1 MQRWISTLKKFL
13 DKKRVGITIG
23 LFLAFLCM
31 ADLSNAA
38 TYKTVNDEVVIE
50 AEKYTR
56 LGGSLGGKWFVNT
69 AKSGFSGS
77 GYLESSTAD
86 PKSTKFIADI
96 SRVEYEIDFKTTG
109 TYYIHLR
116 TWAVDHT
123 NNGFFA
129 TIDGK
134 HVDYHHAHADYVYVK
149 KRNKWWWYT
158 DAGGAEQRG
167 IKLSFNVST
176 PGKKVFAIL
185 RRDKGSRMDVIWLT
199 KKQSNPQDTDTLNLT
214 APANFIVG
222 GGGGITAEICN
233 DGWDNDGDGKIDCM
247 DSDCDKNANCSPSMP
262 STETKCGNNVDDD
275 GDGWTDCADPDC
287 AGATPCT
294 PSSEGNCGDGIDND
308 GDGSTDCS
316 DSDCSNAA
324 ACTSA
329 SYSESFD
336 FSQGS
341 FAYEDDTFRGTNQP
355 AYARGSY
362 AAKGGYSGGGL
373 YVALGGVDG
382 VDIADGMSGGWSD
395 EFRVQQSGTTHISM
409 RYRLLTNRYD
419 TDECGQLIVAVDDK
433 LVMVNGND
441 YVQRVCGENDSGWR
455 QVSFDVDLS
464 VGLHTLTVGGFN
476 NKKSAALEITEI
488 FIDDI
493 VITESDA
500 GGGDAEPPAVG
511 GFSYSDDT
519 FRGTKNPGYASGSTE
534 GGAMKV
540 SLGGIDTVDIT
551 NGMSGGWKSTFKTG
565 TSGKVEINL
574 MYRLI
579 TSRYD
584 SDECGQAM
592 VAIDGKFI
600 GLDGAD
606 YLERIC
612 GEGDSGWQQVTLNVS
627 LTAGSHTLI
636 VGGYN
641 NKKTSSGEAT
651 EILFDNIEII
661 Q

>member
-1 MQRWISTLKKFL
+1 MQRRISTLKKFL
-13 DKKRVGITIG
+13 DKKRVGIPIG

-31 ADLSNAA
+31 ADLANAA

-199 KKQSNPQDTDTLNLT
+199 KKQSNPQDTDNLNLT

-262 STETKCGNNVDDD
+262 STETKCSNNVDDD

-409 RYRLLTNRYD
+409 RYRLVTNRYD

-433 LVMVNGND
+433 PVMVNGND

-500 GGGDAEPPAVG
+500 GGGGTEPPAVG

-540 SLGGIDTVDIT
+540 SLGGIDSVDIT

-584 SDECGQAM
+584 SDECGQAL
-592 VAIDGKFI
+592 VAIDGKLI
-600 GLDGAD
+600 GLNGAD

-612 GEGDSGWQQVTLNVS
+612 GAGDSGWQQVALNVS